1 MLKHRSEQSQ
11 QKLVQVLFEF
21 NLFPRLRNEDET
33 DTDRSGVIRLLQ
45 VA

>member
-11 QKLVQVLFEF
+11 LKLVQFRFEF

-33 DTDRSGVIRLLQ
+33 NTDRSGLIRLLQ